1 MAKFQYYKDIGG
13 RWRWRLRNDEEKIIA
28 TSSEGFGDK
37 QECFDSINAVKQLSG
52 ISEVRIYES
61 EDEFVIYKE
70 AEESA
75 PVEKALESEPVP
87 EIEPEPIIELEPD
100 RKPEPEPESEPEV
113 EEPAPI
119 EPDIPEE
126 KPDQPADIPP
136 IMKESDFT
144 TVPPKWKKPN
154 WALITSIASVVV
166 IIILII
172 LFSMRD
178 KPEPEK
184 VTLEIISDAP
194 ETDIVTDETPI
205 VIAEDT
211 ARVIIETEPEAS
223 ELEAIVESPEL
234 SKLQE
239 PVAMDI
245 YHKVVKGDRLWSLAD
260 EYYSDSYLWPNI
272 YNANTEKIRNPD
284 ILRLGIELL
293 IPALEGS
300 HIKLSEKDRHKV
312 AVGYIRAYLIY
323 KKLGK
328 TDAKYYLWAARLYEP
343 AVLNDFQGQIDLE
356 DLHAVESFK
365 KH

>member
-28 TSSEGFGDK
+28 TSSEGFDDK
-37 QECFDSINAVKQLSG
+37 DKCFQSIDSVKQLSG

-70 AEESA
+70 AEE
-75 PVEKALESEPVP
+75 EALESEPVP

-100 RKPEPEPESEPEV
+100 QKLEPESEPEV
-113 EEPAPI
+113 EEPTPI

-126 KPDQPADIPP
+126 KPVQPDDIPP
-136 IMKESDFT
+136 LKKESTFT

-166 IIILII
+166 IIVLII
-172 LFSMRD
+172 LFSMRN

-184 VTLEIISDAP
+184 VTLEIISDVP
-194 ETDIVTDETPI
+194 ETEIAPDETPI
-205 VIAEDT
+205 AIAEDT
-211 ARVIIETEPEAS
+211 ARVIIETEPEVT

-245 YHKVVKGDRLWSLAD
+245 FHKVVKGDRLWSLAD

-300 HIKLSEKDRHKV
+300 RLKLSEKDRHKV

-328 TDAKYYLWAARLYEP
+328 ADAKYYLWAARLYEP

-356 DLHAVESFK
+356 DLQAIESFK

>member
-75 PVEKALESEPVP
+75 PIEKALESEPVP
-87 EIEPEPIIELEPD
+87 EIEPEPTIELEP
-100 RKPEPEPESEPEV
+100 EPKSESESEPEV
-113 EEPAPI
+113 KEPKPI
-119 EPDIPEE
+119 KPNIPEE

-184 VTLEIISDAP
+184 VTLEIISDVM

-239 PVAMDI
+239 PLAMDI

-300 HIKLSEKDRHKV
+300 YLKLSEQDRHKV

-328 TDAKYYLWAARLYEP
+328 TDAKYYLWAVQLYDP
-343 AVLNDFQGQIDLE
+343 AVLSNFQGQIDLE
-356 DLHAVESFK
+356 DLQAIESFK

>member
-28 TSSEGFGDK
+28 TSSEGFDGK
-37 QECFDSINAVKQLSG
+37 RECFDSINAIKQLSG

-75 PVEKALESEPVP
+75 PEEEALESEPAP
-87 EIEPEPIIELEPD
+87 EIKPEPIIELEPD
-100 RKPEPEPESEPEV
+100 QKPESEPEV
-113 EEPAPI
+113 NQPMPI
-119 EPDIPEE
+119 EPNIPEE
-126 KPDQPADIPP
+126 KPDQPDDIPP
-136 IMKESDFT
+136 IMKEPAFT
-144 TVPPKWKKPN
+144 TVPPRWKKPN

-166 IIILII
+166 IITLII
-172 LFSMRD
+172 FFSMRD
-178 KPEPEK
+178 RSKPEK
-184 VTLEIISDAP
+184 VTLEIISDVP
-194 ETDIVTDETPI
+194 ETEIMTDETPI
-205 VIAEDT
+205 AIAEDT
-211 ARVIIETEPEAS
+211 ARVIIETEPEAT

-234 SKLQE
+234 SKFQE

-245 YHKVVKGDRLWSLAD
+245 FHRVVKGDRLWSLAD

-328 TDAKYYLWAARLYEP
+328 TDAKYYLWAAQLYDP
-343 AVLNDFQGQIDLE
+343 AILSNFQGQIDLE
-356 DLHAVESFK
+356 DLQAIGSFK

>member
-1 MAKFQYYKDIGG
+1 MATFQYYKDIGG

-28 TSSEGFGDK
+28 TSSEGFDDK
-37 QECFDSINAVKQLSG
+37 QECFDSINAVKQSSG

-75 PVEKALESEPVP
+75 PEEEALESEPVP

-100 RKPEPEPESEPEV
+100 QEPGSEPEV

-119 EPDIPEE
+119 EPDIHEE
-126 KPDQPADIPP
+126 KPDQPDDIPP
-136 IMKESDFT
+136 IMKESTFT
-144 TVPPKWKKPN
+144 TVPPRWKKPN

-184 VTLEIISDAP
+184 VTLEIISDVP
-194 ETDIVTDETPI
+194 ETEIVTDETPI
-205 VIAEDT
+205 AIAEVT
-211 ARVIIETEPEAS
+211 ARVIVETEPEAT
-223 ELEAIVESPEL
+223 ELEAIIESPEL

-272 YNANTEKIRNPD
+272 YSANTEQIRNPD

-293 IPALEGS
+293 VPALEGS
-300 HIKLSEKDRHKV
+300 YLKLSEQDRHKV
-312 AVGYIRAYLIY
+312 AVGYIRAYFIY

-328 TDAKYYLWAARLYEP
+328 TDAKYYLWAAQLFDP
-343 AVLNDFQGQIDLE
+343 AVLSNFQGQIDLE
-356 DLHAVESFK
+356 DLQAIKSF
-365 KH
+365 